1 MGHSKQLKS
10 LGEFGLINWIKQSC
24 GTSPSVKKG
33 IGDDTAILPYSSKE
47 DLLMTTDMFIED
59 VHFTSKTK
67 PELVGRKALACNI
80 SDVAAMGGIPT
91 FAVVSLALPS
101 RTKTDYVKKIYQG
114 MNQLAKEF
122 GVNIFGGDT
131 SKSDKIVLDVTLLG
145 KVEKGKAVLRNGA
158 KPGDHIFVS
167 GPLGGSLKSGR
178 HLSFTPRVK
187 EARYLLEKFKPT
199 AMIDISDGL
208 AGDLGH
214 ILEESGV
221 GAIIDEQKIPLNS
234 KSDLKA
240 GLYDGEDFELLFTLS
255 KSQANKFA
263 KLKKK
268 TFSFFGIGEIIAT
281 KKKLVLMNKQGKK
294 VLLPLKG
301 FTHF

>member
-1 MGHSKQLKS
+1 MKNIAG

-24 GTSPSVKKG
+24 ANGPTVKKG
-33 IGDDTAILPYSSKE
+33 IGDDTAILPYSGKE
-47 DLLMTTDMFIED
+47 DLLMTTDMFVED

-67 PELVGRKALACNI
+67 PEWVGRKALACNI

-91 FAVVSLALPS
+91 FAVVSLALPA
-101 RTKTDYVKKIYQG
+101 RTKTDYVKKLYQG

-122 GVNIFGGDT
+122 GVNIVGGDT
-131 SKSDKIVLDVTLLG
+131 SKSDKVVLDVTLLG
-145 KVEKGKAVLRNGA
+145 KVEKGKAILRSGA
-158 KPGDHIFVS
+158 KAGDHIFVS
-167 GPLGGSLKSGR
+167 GPLGGSLKSNR
-178 HLSFTPRVK
+178 HLTFTPRVK
-187 EARYLLEKFKPT
+187 EARYLLGKFSPT

-221 GAIIDEQKIPLNS
+221 GAVIEEKKIPLHAGS
-234 KSDLKA
+234 HLKA
-240 GLYDGEDFELLFTLS
+240 GLYDGEDFEILFTLP
-255 KSQANKFA
+255 KSQAIRLQ

-268 TFSFFGIGEIIAT
+268 IFSFFHIGEIIKT
-281 KKKLVLMNKQGKK
+281 KKKLFLINQQGKK
-294 VLLPLKG
+294 VSLPLKS